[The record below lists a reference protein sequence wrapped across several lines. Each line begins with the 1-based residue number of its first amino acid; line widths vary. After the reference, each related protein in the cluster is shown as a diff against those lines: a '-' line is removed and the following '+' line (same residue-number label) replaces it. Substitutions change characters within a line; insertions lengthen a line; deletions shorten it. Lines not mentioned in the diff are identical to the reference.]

1 LPFARTVTDTEQYP
15 FLTAT
20 TLLFLMRQ
28 NALSLLFGTLIEI
41 VAPRGTV
48 IFAILAIVVRLTGA
62 FLDTRLAIDCVEV
75 ELAGVELTP
84 AQGTDIAA
92 PTSHLLAATY
102 SNRFGVN
109 SEIFLTAQG
118 VEVFSTAAVIAVA
131 LAVGK
136 RPRTTAA

>member
-1 LPFARTVTDTEQYP
+1 
-15 FLTAT
+15 
-20 TLLFLMRQ
+20 
-28 NALSLLFGTLIEI
+28 
-41 VAPRGTV
+41 
-48 IFAILAIVVRLTGA
+48 LAIVVRLTGA

>member
-1 LPFARTVTDTEQYP
+1 
-15 FLTAT
+15 
-20 TLLFLMRQ
+20 MRQ

-75 ELAGVELTP
+75 AVV
-84 AQGTDIAA
+84 QGTDIAA
-92 PTSHLLAATY
+92 ATSHLLAATY

-109 SEIFLTAQG
+109 SEIFLTAHG